1 MKVEYLVTIE
11 LKNSF
16 CKTKKSFLN
25 FLQSDSDISLS
36 GKKAKYIGNEFDIE
50 VVEENTPSEKY
61 KIFHLKLAS
70 SSDDLELFSA
80 FLRVIR
86 GLLNLASNNNIQTLW
101 DDVSYSYSRKA
112 YPIIHE
118 LENLMRK
125 LITKFMLTNVGLGW
139 SETAIPDELKK
150 IRRDKKQQSSNNYL
164 YDADFIQLSTFLFD
178 SYRTQDLDGL
188 IRKIKDHDG
197 DSIPIDDVRDFI
209 PKSNWQR
216 YFQKHVDCEES
227 LLKSRWDK
235 LYLIRCKVAHNNFFE
250 RNDFDMLIQMSS
262 EIKPIIEG
270 AISSLEK
277 ITVPEEERE
286 ELAENAAVSTNY
298 RVGEFLLN
306 WRALEKKIGDLAVKA
321 GMPKERS
328 YLNIKPTARELRERQ
343 LIGESIYES
352 IVNLSQVR
360 NVIVHSQGFEL
371 NEYDLEYYIQNLKSV
386 INNI

>member
-1 MKVEYLVTIE
+1 M
-11 LKNSF
+11 
-16 CKTKKSFLN
+16 
-25 FLQSDSDISLS
+25 
-36 GKKAKYIGNEFDIE
+36 
-50 VVEENTPSEKY
+50 
-61 KIFHLKLAS
+61 
-70 SSDDLELFSA
+70 
-80 FLRVIR
+80 
-86 GLLNLASNNNIQTLW
+86 
-101 DDVSYSYSRKA
+101 
-112 YPIIHE
+112 
-118 LENLMRK
+118 
-125 LITKFMLTNVGLGW
+125 
-139 SETAIPDELKK
+139 
-150 IRRDKKQQSSNNYL
+150 
-164 YDADFIQLSTFLFD
+164 STFLFD